1 MPSYFGIR
9 VSAIPH
15 HFCFLIVNV
24 FNLPTYILK
33 RSFFPRLLY
42 LEDNSVLRRGQ
53 PVAHKVYG
61 IPSTINSA
69 NYVMFIGLERVLDLD
84 HPQAVHVFCQQMLEL
99 HRGQGIELYWRD
111 NPDFQCPTE
120 EEYEK
125 MTIQKTGRYIIK

>member
-1 MPSYFGIR
+1 MYSKKIFLSPDYYF
-9 VSAIPH
+9 
-15 HFCFLIVNV
+15 
-24 FNLPTYILK
+24 
-33 RSFFPRLLY
+33 

-125 MTIQKTGRYIIK
+125 MTIQKTGTPKTRFRELCCQTHFVH